1 MAHTLRHTQR
11 EERRV
16 LRKSQREEKK
26 EIRQAGRADRKLT
39 KTAVKTIKL
48 KNKTSRKADTESTRR
63 EKRADRRVTNKASR
77 IFKRQER
84 QERRAIKK
92 EDRQENRTE
101 RRALKAAQKVV
112 RVLSRK
118 NKNIN
123 TEKEV
128 QNTLQE
134 LNAIKNPPVVTQEVQ
149 SEVETPVVEKEVE
162 AVPEVVSEVVPEK
175 PKGGDMSIFKGK
187 SYTQAYIDRPD
198 IYKNMGEAEYIKESK
213 RQKKVYKETGK
224 WDVKKS
230 YPDTLTDNTIVPTNH
245 PVTPPTTEQSN
256 QSKGT
261 IKEIKKKK
269 PFTPNYPVMGPKY
282 KQGGI
287 VGSGRMKK
295 GGKRKMYEE
304 GGFLE
309 PGIET
314 LFD

>member
-11 EERRV
+11 EARRL

-63 EKRADRRVTNKASR
+63 EKRADRRITNKASR

-134 LNAIKNPPVVTQEVQ
+134 LNAIKNPPVVEQEVT
-149 SEVETPVVEKEVE
+149 SVVETPVEVVPE
-162 AVPEVVSEVVPEK
+162 VVPEVVSEK

-198 IYKNMGEAEYIKESK
+198 IYKNMGEAEYIKEAK

-230 YPDTLTDNTIVPTNH
+230 YPNTLPKIQKKSTQNIEVIPGGPNDIDGDGINDNIQG
-245 PVTPPTTEQSN
+245 TTTYKKNKKSN
-256 QSKGT
+256 FQPSSPYQT
-261 IKEIKKKK
+261 
-269 PFTPNYPVMGPKY
+269 
-282 KQGGI
+282 GI
-287 VGSGRMKK
+287 GGSGRMKK
-295 GGKRKMYEE
+295 GGKRKMYDE

-309 PGIET
+309 PRIET